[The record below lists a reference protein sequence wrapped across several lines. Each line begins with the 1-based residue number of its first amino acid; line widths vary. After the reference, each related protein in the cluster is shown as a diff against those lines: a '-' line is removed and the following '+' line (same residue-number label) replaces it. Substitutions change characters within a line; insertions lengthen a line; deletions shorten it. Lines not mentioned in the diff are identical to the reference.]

1 MTEKAPTLL
10 AGIELFSELDEKEL
24 DEVAALAQSR
34 SVPRDTTIFHA
45 GDTADAIF
53 VVVNGRVK
61 IVITSTDGKE
71 FILSV
76 LGAGQV
82 FGEMALLEAA
92 PRSAAVVT
100 ITAVE
105 LMVINR
111 TDFDHLLNTSPA
123 ISRKLMAILSR
134 RLRRA
139 NSKMESLA
147 YMDVAGRLARYLLD
161 LARDHGQTLGNGWV
175 VVRRPTHADIAHSI
189 GTSRETVSR
198 LINEFEEGFGLVN
211 KGKFTYIRKN
221 LLE

>member
-1 MTEKAPTLL
+1 MSKRAPKLL
-10 AGIELFSELDEKEL
+10 KELELFSELNDQEL
-24 DEVAALAQSR
+24 EDVGSLAQIR
-34 SVPRDTTIFHA
+34 NIPTDTTIFHE

-61 IVITSTDGKE
+61 VVTTSSDGKE
-71 FILSV
+71 FILTV
-76 LGAGQV
+76 LGPGQV

-92 PRSAAVVT
+92 ARSASVVT
-100 ITAVE
+100 ITEVE
-105 LMVINR
+105 LLVIKR
-111 TDFDHLLNTSPA
+111 DDFDHLLNTSPG

-161 LARDHGQTLGNGWV
+161 MALDHGQRLGNGWV
-175 VVRRPTHADIAHSI
+175 VVRRPTHSDIAHSI

-211 KGKFTYIRKN
+211 KGKFTYIREN

>member
-1 MTEKAPTLL
+1 MSESAPKLL
-10 AGIELFSELDEKEL
+10 SEIDLFSELDQAEL
-24 DEVAALAQSR
+24 EEVAAHAQLKKT
-34 SVPRDTTIFHA
+34 PNDTTIFYE
-45 GDTADAIF
+45 GDPADAVF

-61 IVITSTDGKE
+61 VVTTSSDGKE
-71 FILSV
+71 FILTV

-82 FGEMALLEAA
+82 FGEMGLLEAA
-92 PRSAAVVT
+92 PRSASVIT
-100 ITAVE
+100 ITEVE
-105 LMVINR
+105 LLIIKR
-111 TDFDHLLNTSPA
+111 EDFDRLIQTSPT

-161 LARDHGQTLGNGWV
+161 MALDHGQRLGNGWV
-175 VVRRPTHADIAHSI
+175 VVRRPTHSDIAHSI

-211 KGKFTYIRKN
+211 KGKFTYIREN

>member
-1 MTEKAPTLL
+1 VKEKAPQLL
-10 AGIELFSELDEKEL
+10 AEIELFSELAQAEL
-24 DEVAALAQSR
+24 AEIAKVSQARAL
-34 SVPRDTTIFHA
+34 PTDTTIFHE
-45 GDTADAIF
+45 GDPADAVF

-61 IVITSTDGKE
+61 VVTTSSDGKE

-82 FGEMALLEAA
+82 FGEMGLLEVA
-92 PRSAAVVT
+92 PRSASVVS
-100 ITAVE
+100 ITEVE
-105 LMVINR
+105 LLVIKR
-111 TDFDHLLNTSPA
+111 DDFDHLLTASPT

-161 LARDHGQTLGNGWV
+161 MALDHGQRLGNGWV
-175 VVRRPTHADIAHSI
+175 VVRRPTHSDIAHSI

-211 KGKFTYIRKN
+211 KGKFTYIREN